1 MAKQILV
8 VLSLVGVVGISL
20 AGAQERPAAGSSGS
34 DPILGTWKVNLAK
47 STYSPGPPPPASAV
61 HVRHYRAGEG
71 DSIHYV
77 LITTGPQGV
86 PNFQASVFRVDG
98 KQYPVY
104 TAPSTLAFLAA
115 AKPATTNMMRSY
127 RRIDQYSTEYI
138 TYTDGVPSVPSV
150 RVVSKD
156 GKTLT
161 DTTKGKNLKGQE
173 IHNVVVLERVQ

>member
-1 MAKQILV
+1 MAKRLLV
-8 VLSLVGVVGISL
+8 LVSLVGVVGVSSMW
-20 AGAQERPAAGSSGS
+20 AQERPAAASSGS
-34 DPILGTWKVNLAK
+34 DPILGTWKVNVAK
-47 STYSPGPPPPASAV
+47 STYNPGPPPPASAV
-61 HVRHYRAGEG
+61 HIRHYRPGEG
-71 DSIHYV
+71 GAIHYV
-77 LITTGPQGV
+77 LITTNPQGV

-104 TAPSTLAFLAA
+104 TAPSTLAFLASG
-115 AKPATTNMMRSY
+115 KPATTNMMRAY

-138 TYTDGVPSVPSV
+138 TYNDGVPSVPSV

-173 IHNVVVLERVQ
+173 VHNVIVLERVQ